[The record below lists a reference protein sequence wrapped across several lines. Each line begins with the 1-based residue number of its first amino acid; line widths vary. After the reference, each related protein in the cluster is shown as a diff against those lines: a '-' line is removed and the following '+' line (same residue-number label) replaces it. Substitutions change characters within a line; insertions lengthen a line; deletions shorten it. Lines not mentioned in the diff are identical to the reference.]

1 MANRLMELQDEI
13 TSGADQQTD
22 DTGFDDDSDDEYSLA
37 PSAQA
42 ESLAFARPISYR
54 VPGSVPVVSQPGS
67 MNAWAALAAMM
78 LSWREHHSLSI
89 EDALGTIGPEWV
101 DRFKRNAGLP
111 SEDKASFLAAAGLAA
126 NPPMKYAPEDWERAL
141 RENGPLWVTDDE
153 RAGKLFSPRGYLL
166 LGING
171 TGRGRG
177 TRVDVIDPHKGIQ
190 VRERLRDF
198 VKRFVHPGAPRAYP
212 RLQVLHLQQA
222 APNSNGTGNG
232 SAPAVV
238 SAPAQPPMPVT
249 GPPPPV
255 AAQSYYGAR
264 AFSPVEAIALGYEIA
279 KDFAPSAGDITYDL
293 EKLDGTRSP
302 QDDPKWEKVGQ
313 WQRGVYHVRSGW
325 LETVLGDE
333 QSAEFDLEWSFNGH
347 CVRDIRIKP
356 TKTNDAWGWKL
367 NVKQTIV
374 ARPDQDKTTP
384 DAIAAVEVTFIYT
397 HSHPVYEDKIFH
409 ETLIVY
415 GNGTAWHSGKWTQG

>member
-1 MANRLMELQDEI
+1 MTNRLMELQDEI
-13 TSGADQQTD
+13 KSSPGQEDD
-22 DTGFDDDSDDEYSLA
+22 DTVGFDEDDSDDEYSLA

-42 ESLAFARPISYR
+42 QSLASARPISYR
-54 VPGSVPVVSQPGS
+54 VPGSVPVISQPGS

-89 EDALGTIGPEWV
+89 EDALGTIGADWV
-101 DRFKRNAGLP
+101 DRFRRNAGLP
-111 SEDKASFLAAAGLAA
+111 SEDKASFLAAVGLAA
-126 NPPMKYAPEDWERAL
+126 NPPMKYSAEDWERLL

-153 RAGKLFSPRGYLL
+153 RPGKLFSPRAYLL

-177 TRVDVIDPHKGIQ
+177 TRVDVIDPLKGIQ

-198 VKRFVHPGAPRAYP
+198 LKRFVHPGAPQAYP

-222 APNSNGTGNG
+222 APNTNG
-232 SAPAVV
+232 SVTPAPAVV
-238 SAPAQPPMPVT
+238 AAPAQPTTTVAAA
-249 GPPPPV
+249 PPA
-255 AAQSYYGAR
+255 AAQSYYAR
-264 AFSPVEAIALGYEIA
+264 AQSPEAIALAYEIV

-313 WQRGVYHVRSGW
+313 WQRGVFHVRSGW

-374 ARPDQDKTTP
+374 ARPDQDKAPP